1 MAGREVVALTIFDHL
16 EGDDLERVDRILV
29 EAGKAAEEHIMRVAI
44 AEHEG
49 GDYPDDMAGPYC
61 GCLTCDVRETLHAA
75 LPKLEEAV
83 LVAWGLARN
92 RGVTE

>member
-1 MAGREVVALTIFDHL
+1 MTIFDYL
-16 EGDDLERVDRILV
+16 DGDDLRKVDRLLV
-29 EAGKAAEEHIMRVAI
+29 EAGKAAEEHVMRVAM
-44 AEHEG
+44 AENEG

-92 RGVTE
+92 SGKAE